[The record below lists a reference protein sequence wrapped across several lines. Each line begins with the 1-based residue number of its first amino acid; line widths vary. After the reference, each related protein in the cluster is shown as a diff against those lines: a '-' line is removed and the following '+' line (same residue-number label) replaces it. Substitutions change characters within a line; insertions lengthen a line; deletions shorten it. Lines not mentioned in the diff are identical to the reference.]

1 VRLEFPVFEPFELKR
16 EKPPGFTLEVPSDF
30 NPGEFKLDL
39 PDPLPDGEL
48 EFEPLGLPGFQ
59 SLAKQTRGREA
70 ANLSQRRQGGRQG
83 RAQRRKITRPE
94 ELPVSRARGGEFEPA
109 ETG

>member
-1 VRLEFPVFEPFELKR
+1 MPLEFPVLEPFELKR

-48 EFEPLGLPGFQ
+48 EFEPPWASLVSSPSQ
-59 SLAKQTRGREA
+59 SKHAGA
-70 ANLSQRRQGGRQG
+70 RR
-83 RAQRRKITRPE
+83 
-94 ELPVSRARGGEFEPA
+94 
-109 ETG
+109 

>member
-1 VRLEFPVFEPFELKR
+1 MPLEFPVFEPFELKR

-59 SLAKQTRGREA
+59 SLAKQRRGREA
-70 ANLSQRRQGGRQG
+70 ANLSRRRQGGRQG

-94 ELPVSRARGGEFEPA
+94 I
-109 ETG
+109 

>member
-1 VRLEFPVFEPFELKR
+1 MPLEFPVFEPFELKR

-59 SLAKQTRGREA
+59 SLAKQTREREA
-70 ANLSQRRQGGRQG
+70 ANLSQRR
-83 RAQRRKITRPE
+83 
-94 ELPVSRARGGEFEPA
+94 
-109 ETG
+109 